1 LPLKRQTFQ
10 RYFHT
15 TGCKNTSWSFR
26 GSLLID
32 RDAYFPIAESAES
45 TLDAGWLSVE
55 WDIMR
60 PTGGT
65 MQIETRTTQPFTDQ
79 KPGTSG
85 LRKKVD
91 VFVQPHYLEN
101 FVQAVFDAMPKIQG
115 TTLVLGGDGRY
126 YNRTAA
132 QTIIRMAAAN
142 GVAKILVGQGALL
155 STPAASCVIRKYGA
169 DGGFILSASHNP
181 GGPHE
186 DFGIKFNTENGGP
199 APESFTNAVF
209 EKTKSLTR
217 YFTVD
222 TPDINLDQLGSVSLG
237 NLVVEMI
244 DPVDDYAELMASLFD
259 FDAIQ
264 HAFQEGSLSIRFDAL
279 HAITGPYAKRI
290 LVDRLGA
297 PHDAVVN
304 GIPLEDFGG
313 GHPDPNLVHAH
324 ELAEHMSGPNAPA
337 LGAASD
343 GDGDRNMIMGSNFFV
358 TPSDSLAVLAANLHL
373 IKGYREGLKGVAR
386 SMPTSRAVDRVG
398 QSLGL
403 GYYETP
409 TGWKFFGNL
418 LDAGKITLCGEE
430 SFGTGSDHVREKD
443 GLWAVLAW
451 LNLLAVRKESVAD
464 IVRAHWKQYGR
475 DVYSRHDYEG
485 IALSTGEAIMA
496 HLETQLSSLPG
507 KTFGAYTVSAAD
519 DFCYQD
525 PIDGSISPHQG
536 LRIIFGEKARMVFR
550 MSGTGTVGATV
561 RLYIEQYETDPQ
573 RQLLDA
579 QIVLADLIQLAEA
592 LSEIRKRSG
601 MEAPTVI
608 T

>member
-1 LPLKRQTFQ
+1 
-10 RYFHT
+10 
-15 TGCKNTSWSFR
+15 
-26 GSLLID
+26 
-32 RDAYFPIAESAES
+32 
-45 TLDAGWLSVE
+45 
-55 WDIMR
+55 
-60 PTGGT
+60 
-65 MQIETRTTQPFTDQ
+65 MQITTRETQPFNDQ

-91 VFVQPHYLEN
+91 VFIQPNYLEN
-101 FVQAVFDAMPKIQG
+101 FVQAVFEAMPKLKG

-142 GVAKILVGQGALL
+142 GVSKLLVGQGALL
-155 STPAASCVIRKYGA
+155 STPAASCIIRKYGA

-186 DFGIKFNTENGGP
+186 DFGIKFNTDNGGP
-199 APESFTNAVF
+199 APEGFTNAIF
-209 EKTKSLTR
+209 ERSKTLQR
-217 YFTVD
+217 YFTLE
-222 TPDINLDQLGSVSLG
+222 TPDIDLDRLGTVTVGTLT
-237 NLVVEMI
+237 VEII
-244 DPVDDYAELMASLFD
+244 DPVKDYEALMEELFD

-264 HAFQEGSLSIRFDAL
+264 AALRDGSLSIRFDAL
-279 HAITGPYAKRI
+279 HAITGPYAQRI
-290 LVDRLGA
+290 LVERLGA
-297 PHDAVVN
+297 PSEAVVN
-304 GIPLEDFGG
+304 AIPLEDFGG

-324 ELAEHMSGPNAPA
+324 ELAEWMSRPNAPT

-343 GDGDRNMIMGSNFFV
+343 GDGDRNMIMGAGFFV

-373 IKGYREGLKGVAR
+373 LPGYRGGLKGVAR

-398 QSLGL
+398 KALGL

-464 IVRAHWKQYGR
+464 IVQAHWQQFGR
-475 DVYSRHDYEG
+475 DAYSRHDYEG
-485 IALSTGEAIMA
+485 IPIAIGEAIMG
-496 HLETQLSSLPG
+496 LVNGQLASLPG
-507 KTFGAYTVSAAD
+507 QRFGDYEVTEAD

-536 LRIIFGEKARMVFR
+536 VRIIFGERARMVFR
-550 MSGTGTVGATV
+550 LSGTGTVGATL
-561 RLYIEQYETDPQ
+561 RLYVEQYETDPS
-573 RQLLDA
+573 RQSRDA
-579 QIVLADLIQLAEA
+579 QVLLKDLIDLSEQLA
-592 LSEIRKRSG
+592 EIRKRTG
-601 MEAPTVI
+601 MAAPTVI

>member
-1 LPLKRQTFQ
+1 
-10 RYFHT
+10 
-15 TGCKNTSWSFR
+15 
-26 GSLLID
+26 
-32 RDAYFPIAESAES
+32 
-45 TLDAGWLSVE
+45 
-55 WDIMR
+55 
-60 PTGGT
+60 
-65 MQIETRTTQPFTDQ
+65 MQIETRSTQPFSDQ

-85 LRKKVD
+85 LRKKVET
-91 VFVQPHYLEN
+91 FIQPHYLEN
-101 FVQAVFDAMPKIQG
+101 FVQAVFDAMPKVKG

-132 QTIIRMAAAN
+132 QIIIRMAAAN
-142 GVAKILVGQGALL
+142 GVSKILVGQGALL
-155 STPAASCVIRKYGA
+155 STPAASCVIRKSGA

-181 GGPHE
+181 GGPDE

-199 APESFTNAVF
+199 APESFTNAIF
-209 EKTKSLTR
+209 EHTKSLNR
-217 YFTVD
+217 YLTID
-222 TPDINLDQLGSVSLG
+222 APDIDLDRIGTQNIGDLI
-237 NLVVEMI
+237 VEII
-244 DPVDDYAELMASLFD
+244 DPVNDYEALMASLFD
-259 FDAIQ
+259 FEAIR
-264 HAFQEGSLSIRFDAL
+264 AGFKDGSLSIRFDAL
-279 HAITGPYAKRI
+279 HAITGPYAQRI
-290 LVDRLGA
+290 LVERLGA
-297 PHDAVVN
+297 PASAVVN
-304 GIPLEDFGG
+304 AIPLEDFGG

-324 ELAEHMSGPNAPA
+324 ELAEWMDRADAPA

-343 GDGDRNMIMGSNFFV
+343 GDGDRNMIMGAHFFV
-358 TPSDSLAVLAANLHL
+358 NPSDSLAVLAANLHL
-373 IKGYREGLKGVAR
+373 LPGYRAGLKGVAR

-398 QSLGL
+398 KALGL

-451 LNLLAVRKESVAD
+451 LNLLAIRKESVAD
-464 IVRAHWKQYGR
+464 IVQAHWQQYGR

-485 IALSTGEAIMA
+485 IPLEVGEGIMEHVKSQLPTLTGRA
-496 HLETQLSSLPG
+496 
-507 KTFGAYTVSAAD
+507 FGDYVVTDAD

-525 PIDGSISPHQG
+525 PIDGSVSPHQG

-561 RLYIEQYETDPQ
+561 RLYIEQYETEAA
-573 RQLLDA
+573 RQELDA
-579 QIVLADLIQLAEA
+579 QEILRDLILLAES

-601 MEAPTVI
+601 MAAPTVI